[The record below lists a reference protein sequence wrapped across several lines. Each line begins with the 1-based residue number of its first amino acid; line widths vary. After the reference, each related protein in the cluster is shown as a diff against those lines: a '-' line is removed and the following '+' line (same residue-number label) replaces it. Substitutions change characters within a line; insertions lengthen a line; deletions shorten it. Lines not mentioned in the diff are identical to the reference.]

1 MTENSASGGNSVV
14 EGGDGEKW
22 MRWRVGQGSPPR
34 AWVAILGL
42 VDVMLRAVGSW
53 GRLSALLSVV

>member
-1 MTENSASGGNSVV
+1 M

-22 MRWRVGQGSPPR
+22 MRWRVRQGSPSR